1 MNNDADG
8 FSICPSIDDYDLD
21 IVVYEPKANSTF
33 YTDDTCELMSQLR
46 DILKVSLAQGWDVFT
61 PECVT

>member
-33 YTDDTCELMSQLR
+33 YTDDTCYPIRVVL
-46 DILKVSLAQGWDVFT
+46 V
-61 PECVT
+61 PEETSTCNDS